1 MSLIIGAGV
10 SIVCVYYSR
19 KFLPLKGITNVSF
32 LRLFLYLF
40 YLLKEIYVA
49 GFHVIG
55 IIIKGQART
64 DIVTMRT
71 KITNETLRIVLA
83 DSITLT
89 PGSVLLDL
97 TDDNITVVWLRGED
111 EPEEVDS
118 AEALLMDGLENAL
131 IKAQL

>member
-1 MSLIIGAGV
+1 MSLTIGLGV

-19 KFLPLKGITNVSF
+19 KFLPLKAITDVSF
-32 LRLFLYLF
+32 FKLFLYLF

-71 KITNETLRIVLA
+71 KITNDTLRVVLA

-97 TDDNITVVWLRGED
+97 TDDNITVVWLRGAD
-111 EPEEVDS
+111 EPEELDS
-118 AEALLMDGLENAL
+118 AEELLMDGLENAL

>member
-1 MSLIIGAGV
+1 M
-10 SIVCVYYSR
+10 
-19 KFLPLKGITNVSF
+19 
-32 LRLFLYLF
+32 F

-55 IIIKGQART
+55 IILKGQART
-64 DIVTMRT
+64 DIVQVRT
-71 KITNETLRIVLA
+71 KITNESLRIVLA

-97 TDDNITVVWLRGED
+97 TGDTITVVWLRGVD
-111 EPEEVDS
+111 EPEEVTNQ
-118 AEALLMDGLENAL
+118 EKLIMGGLEDAL